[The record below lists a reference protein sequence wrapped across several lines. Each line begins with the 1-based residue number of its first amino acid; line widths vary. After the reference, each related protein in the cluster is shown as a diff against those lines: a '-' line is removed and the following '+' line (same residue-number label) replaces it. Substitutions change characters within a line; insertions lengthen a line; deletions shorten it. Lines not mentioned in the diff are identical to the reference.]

1 MFYTLWMKFCSH
13 CGEPVTQRI
22 PEGDNRLRFIC
33 TVCDS
38 IHYQNPRIIAGCLPI
53 FEDKVLL
60 CKRSIN
66 PRSGMWTLP
75 AGFLENGETTAD
87 GALRETREEANAN
100 ATIIELYTLFSL
112 PHISQVYMFF
122 RASLNDLDFSPGEE
136 TLETQLFSEAE
147 IPWDKLAFPVIT
159 ETLTHYFDDRKNG
172 SFPIRSLDIIIDR
185 KSKR

>member
-1 MFYTLWMKFCSH
+1 
-13 CGEPVTQRI
+13 
-22 PEGDNRLRFIC
+22 
-33 TVCDS
+33 
-38 IHYQNPRIIAGCLPI
+38 
-53 FEDKVLL
+53 
-60 CKRSIN
+60 
-66 PRSGMWTLP
+66 MWTLP

-100 ATIIELYTLFSL
+100 ATIIKLYTLFSL

-147 IPWDKLAFPVIT
+147 IPWDELAFPVIT

>member
-1 MFYTLWMKFCSH
+1 MNYCNQ
-13 CGEPVTQRI
+13 CGEPVAERI

-33 TVCDS
+33 TVCES
-38 IHYQNPRIIAGCLPI
+38 IHFQNPRIIAGCLPV

-87 GALRETREEANAN
+87 GALRETREEANAS

-122 RASLNDLDFSPGEE
+122 RASLDDLGFSPGEE
-136 TLETQLFSEAE
+136 TLETRLFAEEE
-147 IPWDKLAFPVIT
+147 IPWDELAFPVIT
-159 ETLTHYFDDRKNG
+159 QTLNHYYEDRKTD
-172 SFPIRSLDIIIDR
+172 SFPFRSLDIIIE
-185 KSKR
+185 KSE